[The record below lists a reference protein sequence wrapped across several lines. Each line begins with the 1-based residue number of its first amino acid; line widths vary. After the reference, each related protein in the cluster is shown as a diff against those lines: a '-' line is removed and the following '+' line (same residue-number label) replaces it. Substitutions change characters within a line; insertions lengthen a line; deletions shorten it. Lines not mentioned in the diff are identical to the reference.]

1 MYYLTSLISLQI
13 GALKDKLRE
22 ADSLLREH
30 ERRQSDSL
38 LGADTALAAWL
49 RGQTS
54 VEAAMASLVDRAA
67 DPGLDSGSE
76 LYVSLLS
83 ARFSLLNSEYA
94 GVRRDRDEVAS
105 QLERERAANRALRTE
120 AAIADSEAI
129 RVQGLD
135 SIEFHLI
142 WHSVTT
148 VTIYC

>member
-1 MYYLTSLISLQI
+1 MLIPLQI

-83 ARFSLLNSEYA
+83 ARF
-94 GVRRDRDEVAS
+94 R
-105 QLERERAANRALRTE
+105 
-120 AAIADSEAI
+120 
-129 RVQGLD
+129 D
-135 SIEFHLI
+135 SIQINTL
-142 WHSVTT
+142 
-148 VTIYC
+148 

>member
-1 MYYLTSLISLQI
+1 MLIPLQI

-67 DPGLDSGSE
+67 DPGLDSGSQ

-83 ARFSLLNSEYA
+83 ARF
-94 GVRRDRDEVAS
+94 R
-105 QLERERAANRALRTE
+105 
-120 AAIADSEAI
+120 
-129 RVQGLD
+129 D
-135 SIEFHLI
+135 SIQIHFTILMKTLTKIFTKKLSKSYTYKSKESVVNACLI
-142 WHSVTT
+142 FKFGCVNFS
-148 VTIYC
+148 